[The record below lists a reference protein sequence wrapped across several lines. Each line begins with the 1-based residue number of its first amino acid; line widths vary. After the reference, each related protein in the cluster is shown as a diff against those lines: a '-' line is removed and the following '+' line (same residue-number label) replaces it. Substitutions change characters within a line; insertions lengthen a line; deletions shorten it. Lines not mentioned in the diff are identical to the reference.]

1 MNCDR
6 ALAVAHSCRGSVAGR
21 PGRINQLERE
31 ADGLLDR
38 LLAEAKSNIAK
49 VQSEADAR
57 VNETKREADER
68 IARLLPRLKIT
79 SVACSTSSHNPS
91 IAPTRSKPK
100 PTARIERTKLEVKA
114 RLPDVEAQADE
125 RIASLIT
132 ETEDRFGSLQDE
144 LAKPSRMPV
153 GPKPRLI
160 WCIERIEVKADA
172 GLRPGRSRQNNC
184 IDLLQAIM
192 GGIAAST

>member
-91 IAPTRSKPK
+91 IAPTGTK
-100 PTARIERTKLEVKA
+100 PTIPTPAALAALKKRIKMP
-114 RLPDVEAQADE
+114 PDD
-125 RIASLIT
+125 
-132 ETEDRFGSLQDE
+132 G
-144 LAKPSRMPV
+144 
-153 GPKPRLI
+153 
-160 WCIERIEVKADA
+160 
-172 GLRPGRSRQNNC
+172 GLW
-184 IDLLQAIM
+184 
-192 GGIAAST
+192 T